1 MQIILY
7 VRSAEDPV
15 RLRGFRIRRM
25 KNKKRALTRICAL
38 HYAKLVYRSLL
49 FLLAA
54 LLYFSGRFRYSGGLF
69 RGLEAEPWLLAL
81 IWIVYAVEML
91 LRFFPSKLESMGCQK
106 QFPQN
111 YRPTGASAPQMQP
124 WTRTFAAAAAW
135 LLLNGTIG
143 VLYRVK
149 LIGKDILILISLAYG
164 VCDMICILFFCPFQT
179 WFMKNRCCAVCR
191 IYNWD
196 FAMMFTPYLFI
207 PNGYTW
213 SLLGMSLLLLLRW
226 EITVHRHPER
236 FAENTNAA
244 LSCKNCEEKLCHHK
258 KQLQHLRRDI
268 QRGEE
273 RAGNPFAP

>member
-1 MQIILY
+1 M
-7 VRSAEDPV
+7 
-15 RLRGFRIRRM
+15 
-25 KNKKRALTRICAL
+25 LTRICAL

-69 RGLEAEPWLLAL
+69 RGLEAEPWMLAL

-106 QFPQN
+106 QFSQN
-111 YRPTGASAPQMQP
+111 YRPTGASTPQMQP

-179 WFMKNRCCAVCR
+179 WFMSLGV
-191 IYNWD
+191 
-196 FAMMFTPYLFI
+196 LF
-207 PNGYTW
+207 
-213 SLLGMSLLLLLRW
+213 
-226 EITVHRHPER
+226 V
-236 FAENTNAA
+236 
-244 LSCKNCEEKLCHHK
+244 
-258 KQLQHLRRDI
+258 
-268 QRGEE
+268 
-273 RAGNPFAP
+273 